1 MLVRSIPAVVTTVI
15 RPVKPGSRLVRSST
29 LTPQTSSLDAG
40 KRDFSVSF
48 SWLCS
53 LPLFVFCLQH
63 CFFFFALTI
72 FFSTTTLKHKNILSG
87 ILLIFY
93 YVLMFFFSAFVV
105 KFSTCFPSFL
115 YQFSCD
121 LFLVIAICFS
131 FVSFPYYLQKAIRQ
145 FSLLHRMELNSFFF

>member
-1 MLVRSIPAVVTTVI
+1 MRLWHPKKLWPVFAVAEFLVKKARTGKWPIKGRVRSIPAVVTTVS

-53 LPLFVFCLQH
+53 WPLLVFAALL
-63 CFFFFALTI
+63 CFFSLSQS
-72 FFSTTTLKHKNILSG
+72 STTTLKHKNVLSG

-93 YVLMFFFSAFVV
+93 YVLMFFFGFCSQI
-105 KFSTCFPSFL
+105 L
-115 YQFSCD
+115 Y
-121 LFLVIAICFS
+121 L
-131 FVSFPYYLQKAIRQ
+131 
-145 FSLLHRMELNSFFF
+145 FSLFFCVLV

>member
-1 MLVRSIPAVVTTVI
+1 MWVRSIPAVVTTVI

-93 YVLMFFFSAFVV
+93 YVLMFFFR
-105 KFSTCFPSFL
+105 L
-115 YQFSCD
+115 
-121 LFLVIAICFS
+121 
-131 FVSFPYYLQKAIRQ
+131 LQSN
-145 FSLLHRMELNSFFF
+145 SLLVFPLFCISLAVIYFWLQQSVFLLFRFLITFRKRLDNFHYYTEWN

>member
-1 MLVRSIPAVVTTVI
+1 MWVRSIPAVVTTVI

-53 LPLFVFCLQH
+53 LPLFVFC
-63 CFFFFALTI
+63 CSTASFFLLSQS

-93 YVLMFFFSAFVV
+93 YVLMFFFRLLQSNSLLV
-105 KFSTCFPSFL
+105 FPLFL

>member
-1 MLVRSIPAVVTTVI
+1 MWVRSIPAVVTTVI

-93 YVLMFFFSAFVV
+93 YDLMFFFGFCSQI
-105 KFSTCFPSFL
+105 L
-115 YQFSCD
+115 Y
-121 LFLVIAICFS
+121 L
-131 FVSFPYYLQKAIRQ
+131 
-145 FSLLHRMELNSFFF
+145 FSLFFCISLAVIYFWL

>member
-1 MLVRSIPAVVTTVI
+1 MWVRSIPAVVTTVI

-63 CFFFFALTI
+63 CFFFLLSQS
-72 FFSTTTLKHKNILSG
+72 FFYDNVETQKYFKWDSAD
-87 ILLIFY
+87 ILLCFN
-93 YVLMFFFSAFVV
+93 VFFSAFVV